1 MNLAAN
7 IINQISGTNEI
18 TKPQGFDLNDETF
31 AKILEGTKVNGINY
45 SAATNPI
52 EPLGAPAG
60 FEIEPF
66 GEVENIK
73 ETAQITEPIEI
84 KEIDLSDNFS
94 NLIKSNMDNN
104 NFMHFARKQAAN
116 AYNIFGKSFV
126 ANLKE
131 FVQDTASMI

>member
-7 IINQISGTNEI
+7 IINQISNTNGI

-31 AKILEGTKVNGINY
+31 AKILEGVSGGNNPV
-45 SAATNPI
+45 TNSI
-52 EPLGAPAG
+52 QPLGAPAG

-66 GEVENIK
+66 GEVETIK
-73 ETAQITEPIEI
+73 ETTQITEPIEI

-104 NFMHFARKQAAN
+104 DFMHFARKQATN
-116 AYNIFGKSFV
+116 AYNMFGKSFV
-126 ANLKE
+126 ADLKE